1 MRKRKF
7 DFEIDKWEG
16 FDKKVLRFYPR
27 QSNVHGFGE
36 EPPTT
41 WKGVYKTYMTFAVLH
56 YYEDD
61 DDEGKYERPYELF
74 SYYRDEGEGL
84 RYLREVLSEMI
95 TEECQNEYNITPFGD
110 GIDWEIYKD
119 DRYVDKEGNNMY
131 IFNMINSHSG
141 QCYRFRLCKEEIKGF
156 YNVLDDFLEHMLKHS
171 VGI

>member
-7 DFEIDKWEG
+7 DFIIDKWQG

-27 QSNVHGFGE
+27 QSNVHGFGDD
-36 EPPTT
+36 PPTT

-61 DDEGKYERPYELF
+61 DSEGKYERPYELF

-84 RYLREVLSEMI
+84 LYLRDVLLEMT
-95 TEECQNEYNITPFGD
+95 TEECQDEYIITPFGD
-110 GIDWEIYKD
+110 GVDWEIYKD
-119 DRYVDKEGNNMY
+119 KKYVDKEGNNIY
-131 IFNMINSHSG
+131 TFNMIDSNSG
-141 QCYRFRLCKEEIKGF
+141 QCYRFRLYKEEIKEF
-156 YNVLDDFLEHMLKHS
+156 YNILNEFLEHMLEHS

>member
-1 MRKRKF
+1 MKKRKF
-7 DFEIDKWEG
+7 DFIIDKHEG
-16 FDKKVLRFYPR
+16 FDKKVLRFYPK
-27 QSNVHGFGE
+27 QSNVHGFGD

-41 WKGVYKTYMTFAVLH
+41 WEGVYKTYMTFSVL
-56 YYEDD
+56 YYSECWDN
-61 DDEGKYERPYELF
+61 EGFYEKPYELF
-74 SYYRDEGEGL
+74 SYYSDEGEGL
-84 RYLREVLSEMI
+84 RFLREVLSEMI
-95 TEECQNEYNITPFGD
+95 TEECQDEYNITPFGD

-156 YNVLDDFLEHMLKHS
+156 YNALDDFLEHMLKHS

>member
-7 DFEIDKWEG
+7 DFIIDKWEG

-27 QSNVHGFGE
+27 QSNVHGFDD

-41 WKGVYKTYMTFAVLH
+41 WEGVYKTYMTFAVLH

-61 DDEGKYERPYELF
+61 DNEGKYETPYELF

-131 IFNMINSHSG
+131 IFNMINGYSG
-141 QCYRFRLCKEEIKGF
+141 QCYRFRLCKEEIKEF
-156 YNVLDDFLEHMLKHS
+156 YNVLDDFLEHMLEHS